1 MHRIASHCFRLW
13 RKNSRH
19 AQSQL
24 LTPSQQALGSAVGTK
39 TNRHLS
45 NLVENSRSARVD
57 ACPHGVQLLAA
68 FFHLSFD
75 DFKGHWVGYFIEL
88 VFVVELLFGVDLF
101 GLLGLQPG
109 VEGDAS
115 TKVCVRVFWGWLGG
129 LGNLS
134 FTLKP
139 VLKENRKKRQV

>member
-1 MHRIASHCFRLW
+1 M
-13 RKNSRH
+13 
-19 AQSQL
+19 
-24 LTPSQQALGSAVGTK
+24 
-39 TNRHLS
+39 
-45 NLVENSRSARVD
+45 VENSRSARLD

-115 TKVCVRVFWGWLGG
+115 MKVCVRVFWGWFGR

-134 FTLKP
+134 FSLKP
-139 VLKENRKKRQV
+139 VLKENRKKDNCRFMLSRCYCQETLHVYKQQHHSKASRCEKTDKPPDMTF